1 MWRVWT
7 VAVVALSALV
17 VVSGHL
23 NLNCSYMGLTK
34 YLKLTSA
41 TDDLSIIRPVLDWRH
56 ATAVSVD
63 MLIYGILGVDEMTQ
77 TVTTHVW
84 ILVGWTNEILTWN
97 ASEFCGISSLSV
109 PRTMIWNPD
118 LYILE
123 DSSDGGTLVKG
134 PMVILDSMGEA
145 ASFITGKLTTVCSLN
160 LRLYPFDIQN
170 CNISFMSLSMSED
183 ELQLGLLKEEVI
195 KKQLSSRV
203 LITKGEW
210 ELIKMDVLQSS
221 QEGIMNK
228 SQLRYEVTLKRK
240 PMLHIINFI
249 VPLFYLLILDLASFF
264 ISHSSGEKLSFKV
277 TVLLSISVLLL
288 ILQDMLP
295 STEDQLPLIAS
306 YCIGIF
312 ALVGVSLLEC
322 MLMCFLCNLD
332 ELCAKRSQKRGNS
345 DKDIHTGEA
354 AVVSE
359 QVDLQLRKP
368 APPSDRDLLA
378 MILQEVKTAEEEV
391 VNAEKTTGCYAKVAR
406 IIDVIFFSL
415 YLLTAIVFFTS
426 FYFYWVPSGFFD

>member
-1 MWRVWT
+1 MSPVWT
-7 VAVVALSALV
+7 VALVALSAFV
-17 VVSGHL
+17 VDSSQP
-23 NLNCSYMGLTK
+23 NLDCSYMGLTK
-34 YLKLTSA
+34 HLKLTSSN
-41 TDDLSIIRPVLDWRH
+41 DDLSIIRPVVDWHH
-56 ATAVSVD
+56 ATNVSVD
-63 MLIYGILGVDEMTQ
+63 MLIYGILGVDEMSQ

-97 ASEFCGISSLSV
+97 VSEFCGIRSLTV

-118 LYILE
+118 LYMLE
-123 DSSDGGTLVKG
+123 DSSDSGTLVKG
-134 PMVILDSMGEA
+134 PMVILDYTGEA
-145 ASFITGKLTTVCSLN
+145 ASFISGKLITVCSLN
-160 LRLYPFDIQN
+160 LRLYPFDIQY
-170 CNISFMSLSMSED
+170 CNITFMSLTMD
-183 ELQLGLLKEEVI
+183 ANELRLGLQKEDVI
-195 KKQLSSRV
+195 KKQLSSKV

-210 ELIKMDVLQSS
+210 ELIEMDVLLTTE
-221 QEGIMNK
+221 EGLMNK
-228 SQLRYEVTLKRK
+228 SQLAYRMTLKRK

-322 MLMCFLCNLD
+322 MLMCFLCSMD
-332 ELCAKRSQKRGNS
+332 EWCPKKTQKGGNS
-345 DKDIHTGEA
+345 DQDVHTDEP

-359 QVDLQLRKP
+359 QVDMKMRKQ
-368 APPSDRDLLA
+368 ARPSDHDLLA
-378 MILQEVKTAEEEV
+378 MILQEVKAAEQEV
-391 VNAEKTTGCYAKVAR
+391 VHTEKTLGFYAKVAR
-406 IIDVIFFSL
+406 VIDVIFFTL
-415 YLLTAIVFFTS
+415 YLLAVIIFFVA
-426 FYFYWVPSGFFD
+426 FYFSWVPTGFFD